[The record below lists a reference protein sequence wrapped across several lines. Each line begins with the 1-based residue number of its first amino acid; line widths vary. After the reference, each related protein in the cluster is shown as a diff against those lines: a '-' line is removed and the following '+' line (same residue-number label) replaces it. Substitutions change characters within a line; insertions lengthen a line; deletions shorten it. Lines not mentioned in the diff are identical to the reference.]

1 MTINFEPDAET
12 APKIDFEP
20 DGSAIDFQPEEL
32 AYPETKGALIY
43 GAEPLTPD
51 EAAKAQIQHVIDVAT
66 GSPIAGLL
74 PRPEGESIG
83 AGIVRGLESTVE
95 SLPTPLNIGL
105 AGIAGSAPAIVGK
118 GIAAGFGAHMLKS
131 EPELIG
137 EAITAFKEGKPG
149 TAAEIATGA
158 IANALLG
165 GLAFGHAGSRS
176 RLRAEPAETIETA
189 VDSDVAKILA
199 EPVAKTAAETVI
211 PTETPLPGVPPE
223 AKPSAPAKT
232 PVVGEATKDT
242 PTPTPS
248 TPPLKLYHATSS
260 DFSKF
265 DPSKGEIWLAASPEG
280 AEART
285 RKGSKRIIEVA
296 VNIEGLQKIPFEGR
310 RMGDILDELPNEGAV
325 LVDRNGNVDQVILT
339 DNSRIQGMRDAQ
351 KGDIVEPAKEVGS
364 QGPGAAAATEPLAT
378 YEPRK
383 FGERFQET
391 KEIAPEIREATGN
404 RYYEPVPNIKTVA
417 EAEGIITQRGI
428 DESTRLVRDENF
440 PMEHRVRSVM
450 AQGLIKK
457 LNKEFEQTGAPETL
471 NKAVDVAEYLSEL
484 GTKLGQ
490 GVQSFAVWSR
500 LTPEGMLMSAK
511 RAAKRS
517 GEELS
522 PEATKKITDLTAE
535 INKAPEGFQRDE
547 KTMDLLAYMA
557 ELKGVD
563 AADVPT
569 ALWYA
574 QILSGYSTQLVNTL
588 DTGLNVLSESA
599 AMAVSHPSAVPQI
612 IGGLYQGLIRG
623 GVEAAS
629 VLKTGR
635 TMRGE
640 NKLQV
645 PSVLERT
652 VFGTKG
658 GVPISEATVFGRF
671 MKRAFESKVATPLNL
686 WKYPLRAMVASD
698 TALYHSFKEARSRV
712 LARGLA
718 KKEGLLGDKLFKRVD
733 EVLNSTKG
741 RKEVAIKQAESE
753 GLTGLR
759 KSRRISEIIEQG
771 RPEELVSAADEAAK
785 IATYNHRPEGTLGLI
800 ADRVGSITEGFK
812 PAKAIVPFTRIVAN
826 VTNRALDYSP
836 WGYKRLFFGR
846 SGGKGFASEA
856 PVDEAFRTQLVK
868 ATLGTTAMAAVGVL
882 DSAGTIQI
890 TAKGPA
896 DSDER
901 SQLKNAGWKA
911 YSVKVGDTWYSYQ
924 YTPFNLAFAV
934 VGHYRDALRYNKLGE
949 KDVQTRLAYA
959 MLKSGG
965 SVFEMSFLSGVSDF
979 IETIQGAKA
988 STKSA
993 GRILSRTATSVVI
1006 PNLVK
1011 QLDRLFDPTVYDAG
1025 SVQEALV
1032 RETPVARGTLRP
1044 MLNVLG
1050 ERIKYDNN
1058 RFFAFE
1064 KNDPVWRFIVDK
1076 QAWVPV
1082 PSKTSKIGNRPIT
1095 PEEYYE
1101 LIEKSGP
1108 KIRASLEQDLEML
1121 KALPAEKAQEV
1132 VTDRAIS
1139 IRKSVKAGLSRTPQP

>member
-1 MTINFEPDAET
+1 MAWVPPEAET
-12 APKIDFEP
+12 EAWTP
-20 DGSAIDFQPEEL
+20 PEAQESWTPPE
-32 AYPETKGALIY
+32 AAEFPYPEIKGSLY
-43 GAEPLTPD
+43 GADPLTPD

-74 PRPEGESIG
+74 PRPEGENIV
-83 AGIVRGLESTVE
+83 AGVVRGLENTVE

-105 AGIAGSAPAIVGK
+105 AGIAGSAPAVVGK
-118 GIAAGFGAHMLKS
+118 VIAAGFGAHMLKS

-137 EAITAFKEGKPG
+137 EAIAAFKEGKPG
-149 TAAEIATGA
+149 TGAEIATGA

-165 GLAFGHAGSRS
+165 GLASGHAGSRS
-176 RLRAEPAETIETA
+176 RLRTAPAEIKTA
-189 VDSDVAKILA
+189 VDTDVAKILS
-199 EPVAKTAAETVI
+199 EPVEKTAAETVI
-211 PTETPLPGVPPE
+211 PPETPLPGVPPE
-223 AKPSAPAKT
+223 AKPT
-232 PVVGEATKDT
+232 
-242 PTPTPS
+242 
-248 TPPLKLYHATSS
+248 
-260 DFSKF
+260 
-265 DPSKGEIWLAASPEG
+265 
-280 AEART
+280 
-285 RKGSKRIIEVA
+285 
-296 VNIEGLQKIPFEGR
+296 
-310 RMGDILDELPNEGAV
+310 
-325 LVDRNGNVDQVILT
+325 
-339 DNSRIQGMRDAQ
+339 
-351 KGDIVEPAKEVGS
+351 VEPAKEVGS
-364 QGPGAAAATEPLAT
+364 QGPGAAAATEPLAK
-378 YEPRK
+378 YEERQ

-417 EAEGIITQRGI
+417 EAEGIITQRGL

-517 GEELS
+517 GAELS
-522 PEATKKITDLTAE
+522 PEATKKINDLTAE

-547 KTMDLLAYMA
+547 KTMDLLSYMA

-574 QILSGYSTQLVNTL
+574 NILSGYSTQLVNTI

-658 GVPISEATVFGRF
+658 GVPISEGTVFGRF

-698 TALYHSFKEARSRV
+698 TALYHSFKEARARV

-718 KKEGLLGDKLFKRVD
+718 KKEGLSGDKLFKRVD

-741 RKEVAIKQAESE
+741 RKEVALKQAESE

-759 KSRRISEIIEQG
+759 KSRRVSEIIEQG
-771 RPEELVSAADEAAK
+771 RPEELVSAADESAR
-785 IATYNHRPEGTLGLI
+785 IATYNHKPEGTLGLV
-800 ADRVGSITEGFK
+800 ADRIGSITEGFK

-826 VTNRALDYSP
+826 VTNRALDYTP

-846 SGGKGFASEA
+846 SGGKGFASDA

-882 DSAGTIQI
+882 DSSGAIEI
-890 TAKGPA
+890 TAKGPS

-901 SQLKNAGWKA
+901 NQLKNAGWKA

-924 YTPFNLAFAV
+924 YTPLNLAFAV

-979 IETIQGAKA
+979 IETIQGARA

-993 GRILSRTATSVVI
+993 GQIFSRTATSVVI

-1064 KNDPVWRFIVDK
+1064 KQDPVWRFIVDK
-1076 QAWVPV
+1076 QAWIPV

-1108 KIRASLEQDLEML
+1108 KIRASLEQDLDTL
-1121 KALPAEKAQEV
+1121 KVLPAEKAQEV